1 MRGPAEGERRR
12 GGGSL
17 DVGWA
22 VFGDVGA
29 TLPNCKEDEVEAVP
43 VRSREKEKE
52 REGTT
57 VPAVRGKVRRG

>member
-1 MRGPAEGERRR
+1 M
-12 GGGSL
+12 